1 MKNFLKKIIGITLV
15 IVLTMYTNVSIAD
28 NDYTAEQNQK
38 NENSSKIKEIEE
50 REKQIETI
58 KDTTMKEV
66 EKLNYQISQYETQIA
81 EIDEKISQTNTK
93 ISETEEKLKKAQEN
107 FDKQEQLLKVRLI
120 AAYEAGE
127 TSYLDVLLS
136 SENLTDFISN
146 YYLVT
151 ELATYDADL
160 LAQIEKEK
168 KEIAEAKETLEKSKK
183 ELDVQKANKQ
193 SVNMQLKTSK
203 NSKTQYVSELNGE
216 QQELQAKIDQLKKDN
231 ESLDTKIKAKQAAIA
246 AALKK
251 QEEERKAA
259 EAAKSSSSGNSSSSS
274 SGSSSGS
281 SSYSGSSSSSGFI
294 RPVNSYVTTGMYY
307 SWGGYHGAVD
317 FGAAGVNGMPVKAV
331 ADGVVVT
338 VNAWTTSYGNHVI
351 IAHSNGL
358 YTLYAHGQAGSI
370 CVSEGQSVKQGQQIM
385 RVGST
390 GNSTGPHLHFE
401 VRRSPGTYNC
411 RVNPMSY
418 LP

>member
-1 MKNFLKKIIGITLV
+1 MKNIVKKIIGILLIIV
-15 IVLTMYTNVSIAD
+15 ITMYTNISIAN
-28 NDYTAEQNQK
+28 NDYAEEQNQK
-38 NENSSKIKEIEE
+38 QENNSKIQEIQE

-58 KDTTMKEV
+58 KDETLKEV
-66 EKLNYQISQYETQIA
+66 EKLNLEISEYETQIA
-81 EIDEKISQTNTK
+81 SLDEKINQTNNK
-93 ISETEEKLKKAQEN
+93 ISEAEEKLKKAQED
-107 FDKQEQLLKVRLI
+107 FDKQEQLLKARLV
-120 AAYEAGE
+120 ASYEAGE

-151 ELATYDADL
+151 ELAAYDSEL

-168 KEIAEAKETLEKSKK
+168 QEIADAKETLEQSKR
-183 ELDVQKANKQ
+183 ELNTQRASKQ
-193 SVNMQLKTSK
+193 SVSVQLQTSK
-203 NSKTQYVSELNGE
+203 SNKSKYVSQLNDE
-216 QQELQAKIDQLKKDN
+216 EKELQSKIEELKKDN
-231 ESLDTKIKAKQAAIA
+231 EVLDAKIRAKQAAIA

-251 QEEERKAA
+251 QQE
-259 EAAKSSSSGNSSSSS
+259 SSSSSSS
-274 SGSSSGS
+274 SGST
-281 SSYSGSSSSSGFI
+281 SYSGGSSSSGFI

-307 SWGGYHGAVD
+307 SSGGYHGAVD
-317 FGAAGVNGMPVKAV
+317 FGAAGVNGMPVYAV
-331 ADGVVVT
+331 ADGIVVT
-338 VNAWTTSYGNHVI
+338 VETWTRSYGNHVI
-351 IAHSNGL
+351 IAHANGL

-401 VRRSPGTYNC
+401 VRTSPGTYNC
-411 RVNPMSY
+411 RVNPLSY